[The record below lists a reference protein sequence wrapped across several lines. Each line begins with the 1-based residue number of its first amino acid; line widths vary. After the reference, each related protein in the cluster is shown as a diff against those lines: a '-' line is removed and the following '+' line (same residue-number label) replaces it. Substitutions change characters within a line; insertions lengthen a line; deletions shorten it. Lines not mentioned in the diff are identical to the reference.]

1 MVSAFRK
8 ARSVRQLIAVDAA
21 VALGLALLPA
31 LSPLRRPGGD
41 GALGWVMWAAAAAPL
56 VVRRIRPWP
65 VFLAV
70 LAVAVAS
77 VPLGLA
83 PTAFLA
89 AAFAAYPVALLTG
102 PPPFGRSAAVIGGT
116 SAAGVALLAVG
127 GSPHYSGGTQAVQV
141 VFGVLL
147 LGATWA
153 AGLAV
158 RERREGVRRA
168 VELAGER
175 ARREE
180 RLRIAREIHDVVTH
194 SVGLIAVKAGIA
206 NHVAATRPEEAGP
219 ALTAIEEI
227 SRKALSDLRAT
238 LVVLRGEDGSGG
250 GDLRPAR
257 GLADLPELVRA
268 AELAGVRAELTTH
281 WAVEPP
287 GGVAL
292 AAYRI
297 VQEALTNT
305 AKHAGPTRCRVHV
318 VAVDG
323 ELTVE
328 VADEGPSGGGP
339 GGPGEPGGPG
349 GPGGPVP
356 GGRLGLLGM
365 RERAHAHG
373 GTLAA
378 GPGDSGWTVRAVLP
392 Y

>member
-1 MVSAFRK
+1 MLSAFRK
-8 ARSVRQLIAVDAA
+8 VSTVGQLIVVDAA
-21 VALGLALLPA
+21 VALGLALLPV
-31 LSPLRRPGGD
+31 LSPLRRQAGD
-41 GALGWVMWAAAAAPL
+41 GVPGWVLWVAAVAVAAPL
-56 VVRRIRPWP
+56 VVRRVRPWP
-65 VFLAV
+65 VFLTV

-102 PPPFGRSAAVIGGT
+102 PPPFGRGGAAVIGGT
-116 SAAGVALLAVG
+116 STAGVVLLTVG
-127 GSPHYSGGTQAVQV
+127 GSPHYPGGTQAVQV
-141 VFGVLL
+141 LFGVLV

-158 RERREGVRRA
+158 RERREGVRRTI
-168 VELAGER
+168 EQAGER

-180 RLRIAREIHDVVTH
+180 RLRIARDIHDVVTH

-206 NHVAATRPEEAGP
+206 NHVAAARPEEAGL

-238 LVVLRGEDGSGG
+238 LVVLRGEDGSDG

-257 GLADLPELVRA
+257 GLADLPELIRA
-268 AELAGVRAELTTH
+268 AELAGVRVELTTRC
-281 WAVEPP
+281 AVEPP

-292 AAYRI
+292 AGYRI
-297 VQEALTNT
+297 VQEALTNA
-305 AKHAGPTRCRVHV
+305 AKHAAPTRCRVRV
-318 VAVDG
+318 VAADG
-323 ELTVE
+323 GLTVE
-328 VADEGPSGGGP
+328 VADDGQSGGGP
-339 GGPGEPGGPG
+339 A
-349 GPGGPVP
+349 GPVGSVP
-356 GGRLGLLGM
+356 GSGLGLLGM

-373 GTLAA
+373 GTLTA
-378 GPGDSGWTVRAVLP
+378 GPGDGGGWTVRAVLP

>member
-1 MVSAFRK
+1 MVRQ
-8 ARSVRQLIAVDAA
+8 ARSVRQLVLLDVVA
-21 VALGLALLPA
+21 ALGFAVLPV
-31 LSPLRRPGGD
+31 LSPLRPAGPGW
-41 GALGWVMWAAAAAPL
+41 AVWLPAAAAALPL
-56 VVRRIRPWP
+56 AARRIRPWP

-89 AAFAAYPVALLTG
+89 AAFAAYPVALLAG
-102 PPPFGRSAAVIGGT
+102 PPPFGRGAAVIGGT
-116 SAAGVALLAVG
+116 SAAGVVLLAVG
-127 GSPHYSGGTQAVQV
+127 GSPHYPGGTQAVQV
-141 VFGVLL
+141 LFGVLV

-153 AGLAV
+153 VGLAV
-158 RERREGVRRA
+158 RERREGVRRTI
-168 VELAGER
+168 EQAGER

-180 RLRIAREIHDVVTH
+180 RLRIARDIHDVVTH

-206 NHVAATRPEEAGP
+206 NHVAATRPEEAGL

-238 LVVLRGEDGSGG
+238 LVVLRGEDGSEGG
-250 GDLRPAR
+250 GLRPAR

-268 AELAGVRAELTTH
+268 AELAGVRVELTTRC
-281 WAVEPP
+281 AVEPP

-292 AAYRI
+292 AGYRI

-305 AKHAGPTRCRVHV
+305 AKHAAPTRCRVRV
-318 VAVDG
+318 VAADG

-328 VADEGPSGGGP
+328 AADDGPSGGGP
-339 GGPGEPGGPG
+339 A
-349 GPGGPVP
+349 GPVP
-356 GGRLGLLGM
+356 GGGLGLLGM

-373 GTLAA
+373 GTLTA
-378 GPGDSGWTVRAVLP
+378 GPGDGGGWTVRAVLP

>member
-1 MVSAFRK
+1 MLSAFRK
-8 ARSVRQLIAVDAA
+8 ASAVRQLIAVDAA
-21 VALGLALLPA
+21 AAVGLALLPA
-31 LSPLRRPGGD
+31 LSPLRPQAGD
-41 GALGWVMWAAAAAPL
+41 GVPGWVLGAAAVAAAAPL
-56 VVRRIRPWP
+56 VVRRIGPWP
-65 VFLAV
+65 VFLTV

-77 VPLGLA
+77 IPLGLA

-89 AAFAAYPVALLTG
+89 AAFAAYPVALRTG
-102 PPPFGRSAAVIGGT
+102 PPPFGRGAAVIGGT
-116 SAAGVALLAVG
+116 SAAGVVLLTVG
-127 GSPHYSGGTQAVQV
+127 GSPHYPGGTQAVQV
-141 VFGVLL
+141 LFGVLV

-158 RERREGVRRA
+158 RERREGVRRTI
-168 VELAGER
+168 EQAGER

-180 RLRIAREIHDVVTH
+180 RLRIARDIHDVVTH

-206 NHVAATRPEEAGP
+206 NHVAATRPEEAGL

-238 LVVLRGEDGSGG
+238 LVVLRGEDGSDG

-268 AELAGVRAELTTH
+268 AELAGVRVELTTRC
-281 WAVEPP
+281 AVEPP

-292 AAYRI
+292 AGYRI

-305 AKHAGPTRCRVHV
+305 AKHAAPTRCRVRV
-318 VAVDG
+318 VAADG
-323 ELTVE
+323 GLTVE
-328 VADEGPSGGGP
+328 VADDGRSGGGP
-339 GGPGEPGGPG
+339 A
-349 GPGGPVP
+349 GPVP
-356 GGRLGLLGM
+356 GSGLGLLGM

-373 GTLAA
+373 GTLTA
-378 GPGDSGWTVRAVLP
+378 GPGDGGGWTVRAVLP

>member
-8 ARSVRQLIAVDAA
+8 AYVVRQLIAIDAA

-31 LSPLRRPGGD
+31 LSPLWGQVGD
-41 GALGWVMWAAAAAPL
+41 GVPGWMLWAAAAAVPL
-56 VVRRIRPWP
+56 VVRRIWPWP
-65 VFLAV
+65 VFLTV

-116 SAAGVALLAVG
+116 SVAGVALLAVG
-127 GSPHYSGGTQAVQV
+127 GSPHYPGGTQAVQV
-141 VFGVLL
+141 LFGVLV

-158 RERREGVRRA
+158 RERREGVRRTI
-168 VELAGER
+168 EQAGER

-206 NHVAATRPEEAGP
+206 NHLAATRPEEAGL

-238 LVVLRGEDGSGG
+238 LVVLRGEDGHDG

-268 AELAGVRAELTTH
+268 AELAGVQAELTTQC
-281 WAVEPP
+281 AVEPS

-292 AAYRI
+292 AGYRI
-297 VQEALTNT
+297 VQEALTNA
-305 AKHAGPTRCRVHV
+305 AKHAAPTRCRVRV
-318 VAVDG
+318 VAADG

-328 VADEGPSGGGP
+328 VADDGPSDDGPSGSRPAGS
-339 GGPGEPGGPG
+339 
-349 GPGGPVP
+349 VP
-356 GGRLGLLGM
+356 GGGLGLPGM
-365 RERAHAHG
+365 RERARAHG
-373 GTLAA
+373 GTLTA
-378 GPGDSGWTVRAVLP
+378 GPGDGGGWTVRAVLP

>member
-1 MVSAFRK
+1 MLSAFRK
-8 ARSVRQLIAVDAA
+8 ASAVRQLIAVDAA
-21 VALGLALLPA
+21 AAVGTALLPV
-31 LSPLRRPGGD
+31 LSPLRRQAGD
-41 GALGWVMWAAAAAPL
+41 GVPGWVLWAAAVAVAAPL

-65 VFLAV
+65 VFLTV

-77 VPLGLA
+77 IPLGLA

-102 PPPFGRSAAVIGGT
+102 PPPFGRGASVIGGT
-116 SAAGVALLAVG
+116 STAGVVLLTVG
-127 GSPHYSGGTQAVQV
+127 GSPHYPGGTQAVQV
-141 VFGVLL
+141 LFGVLV

-158 RERREGVRRA
+158 RERREGVRRTI
-168 VELAGER
+168 EQAGER

-180 RLRIAREIHDVVTH
+180 RLRIARDIHDVVTH

-206 NHVAATRPEEAGP
+206 NHVAATRPEEAGL

-238 LVVLRGEDGSGG
+238 LVVLRGEDGSDE

-268 AELAGVRAELTTH
+268 AELAGVRVELTTRC
-281 WAVEPP
+281 AVEPP

-292 AAYRI
+292 AGYRI

-305 AKHAGPTRCRVHV
+305 AKHAAPTRCRVRV
-318 VAVDG
+318 VAADG
-323 ELTVE
+323 GLTVE
-328 VADEGPSGGGP
+328 VADDGPSGGGP
-339 GGPGEPGGPG
+339 A
-349 GPGGPVP
+349 GPVP
-356 GGRLGLLGM
+356 GSGLGLLGM

-373 GTLAA
+373 GTLTA
-378 GPGDSGWTVRAVLP
+378 GPGDGGGWTVRAVLP